1 MQKLGAEATRPE
13 LSRDLGG
20 ETRQS
25 AEAPANNLGS
35 AQLEYALLPISELE
49 PFQIRDLRPQVCE
62 RLRERIAAGYN
73 PARPLTVVRDN
84 GRYLVADGNHRLHV
98 LRELGVAAVPC
109 VIRDGDPYSMAV
121 RCNEDEETYA
131 PMDLFDWLDIIGKL
145 RDEGLTQAQIGER
158 IGWSRG
164 AVSNYILL
172 ADSIATRVLDLS
184 KAHQEGRVADDA
196 TRVTFTFTEGWF
208 RNSGMYRLWPEYQ
221 LALMEAFIAD
231 RFNWSREKVQREAAK
246 YERWQTFI
254 QIARDELADTADLD
268 EVIRLIEADTFRS
281 EAQLRQKIADLNA
294 EASNRLICGDALQV
308 LADMPDASID
318 LVITDPPYGIDY
330 RSNRSQYE
338 GHVTKRGIEN
348 DGLDEA
354 LALFDK
360 ACELFQ
366 KKTKADAHLYVFVGW
381 QTEPQF
387 RAIIEKH
394 GFAVRNVLIWD
405 KGNHGAGDLE
415 YAWGNRY
422 EMIIYATK
430 GKRKLNKRMGDIISV
445 SRLSADKMIHPTQKP
460 VELIRVLLEASA
472 RKADTVCDPFMG
484 SGSTIKAAKQFG
496 GLNYIGVELDREMF
510 ERARA
515 FIGGEARG

>member
-1 MQKLGAEATRPE
+1 MQVMGAETTAPV
-13 LSRDLGG
+13 LPL
-20 ETRQS
+20 
-25 AEAPANNLGS
+25 APAKDERQTDEVPARES
-35 AQLEYALLPISELE
+35 ISSHLEYALLPVSVLE
-49 PFQIRDLRPQVCE
+49 PFRIRDLRQQVCE
-62 RLRERIAAGYN
+62 RLKDRIATGYN
-73 PARPLTVVRDN
+73 PARPLTVVRAGD
-84 GRYLVADGNHRLHV
+84 RFLVADGNHRLQV
-98 LRELGVAAVPC
+98 LRELGIQTVPC
-109 VIRDGDPYSMAV
+109 VVRDGDPYSLAV

-131 PMDLFDWLDIIGKL
+131 PMDLFDWMDIIGRL
-145 RDEGLTQAQIGER
+145 RDEGLTQAEIGER
-158 IGWSRG
+158 IGWSRM
-164 AVSNYILL
+164 AVNHYTRL
-172 ADSIATRVLDLS
+172 ADGVDTTVLDL
-184 KAHQEGRVADDA
+184 ARRHQEGRVSEDD
-196 TRVTFTFTEGWF
+196 TTVTFRFTERWF
-208 RNSGMYRLWPEYQ
+208 RDSGIYRLWSEYQ
-221 LALMEAFIAD
+221 QALMQGFITD

-294 EASNRLICGDALQV
+294 EASNRLVCGDALQV
-308 LADMPDASID
+308 LADIPDASID
-318 LVITDPPYGIDY
+318 LVITDPPYGIEY

-338 GHVTKRGIEN
+338 GHVTRRGIEN

-354 LALFDK
+354 LSLFDK
-360 ACELFQ
+360 TCELLAA
-366 KKTKADAHLYVFVGW
+366 KTKADAHLYIFVGW

-387 RAIIEKH
+387 RAIVEKH
-394 GFAVRNVLIWD
+394 GFTVRNLLIWD
-405 KGNHGAGDLE
+405 KGNHGPGDLD

-430 GKRKLNKRMGDIISV
+430 GSRKLNKRTGDIILV
-445 SRLSADKMIHPTQKP
+445 PRLSADKMIHPTQKP

-484 SGSTIKAAKQFG
+484 SGSTIKAAKEFG
-496 GLNYIGVELDREMF
+496 GLNYIGIELDREMF

>member
-1 MQKLGAEATRPE
+1 MILQDR
-13 LSRDLGG
+13 
-20 ETRQS
+20 
-25 AEAPANNLGS
+25 
-35 AQLEYALLPISELE
+35 
-49 PFQIRDLRPQVCE
+49 
-62 RLRERIAAGYN
+62 
-73 PARPLTVVRDN
+73 VVT
-84 GRYLVADGNHRLHV
+84 
-98 LRELGVAAVPC
+98 E
-109 VIRDGDPYSMAV
+109 
-121 RCNEDEETYA
+121 
-131 PMDLFDWLDIIGKL
+131 
-145 RDEGLTQAQIGER
+145 
-158 IGWSRG
+158 
-164 AVSNYILL
+164 
-172 ADSIATRVLDLS
+172 VLDL
-184 KAHQEGRVADDA
+184 ARQHQRGRVTSDVTTVTSDNVVTQILDLAKRYQQG
-196 TRVTFTFTEGWF
+196 RVTGDVTHDTFPFTEGWF
-208 RNSGMYRLWPEYQ
+208 RNSGIYRLWPEYQ
-221 LALMEAFIAD
+221 QALMQGFITD

-308 LADMPDASID
+308 LADIPDASID

-360 ACELFQ
+360 ACELLQ
-366 KKTKADAHLYVFVGW
+366 EKTKADAHLYVFVGW

-405 KGNHGAGDLE
+405 KGNHGTGDLE

-445 SRLSADKMIHPTQKP
+445 PRLASEKMIHPTQKP

-484 SGSTIKAAKQFG
+484 SGATIKAAKEHG
-496 GLNYIGVELDREMF
+496 GLNYIGIELDREMF